1 MRNTKS
7 RLQARSNYVS
17 GSGGKPAPSS
27 KSRILLLTK
36 FLERQDLVFDRRSS
50 STAGTYIVLE
60 EEQERVAWLQ
70 TKCRSG
76 STASCNAK
84 RAGSTYRVQC
94 EACGLNL
101 PATADVSSAMGLT
114 RRLAAEVVLAGL
126 VYWRHERGERRQSP

>member
-1 MRNTKS
+1 MLAGAADARTK
-7 RLQARSNYVS
+7 QQV
-17 GSGGKPAPSS
+17 
-27 KSRILLLTK
+27 
-36 FLERQDLVFDRRSS
+36 QDLAADQVRSS
-50 STAGTYIVLE
+50 WSDEISFSTGGLRRRDIVLE

-84 RAGSTYRVQC
+84 RAGSNYQVQG

-126 VYWRHERGERRQSP
+126 VYRRRERGKRRQSP

>member
-1 MRNTKS
+1 MFVLFGVRNRPMT
-7 RLQARSNYVS
+7 REQTAVRSDKIS
-17 GSGGKPAPSS
+17 FSTGG
-27 KSRILLLTK
+27 L
-36 FLERQDLVFDRRSS
+36 RQRD
-50 STAGTYIVLE
+50 IVLE

-84 RAGSTYRVQC
+84 RAGSIYRVQG

-126 VYWRHERGERRQSP
+126 VYRRRERGKRRQSP

>member
-1 MRNTKS
+1 M
-7 RLQARSNYVS
+7 
-17 GSGGKPAPSS
+17 
-27 KSRILLLTK
+27 LLTK
-36 FLERQDLVFDRRSS
+36 FLERQDLVSTGGLRRRDL
-50 STAGTYIVLE
+50 VLE

-84 RAGSTYRVQC
+84 RAGSTYREQC

-101 PATADVSSAMGLT
+101 PATADVSSAMGFT

>member
-1 MRNTKS
+1 MGKWDEKTTDM
-7 RLQARSNYVS
+7 VS
-17 GSGGKPAPSS
+17 PTALNG
-27 KSRILLLTK
+27 
-36 FLERQDLVFDRRSS
+36 FLCPTPWADFADRRP
-50 STAGTYIVLE
+50 TTGGLRRRDLVLE

-84 RAGSTYRVQC
+84 RAGSTYRVQG

-126 VYWRHERGERRQSP
+126 VYRRRERGKRRQSP

>member
-1 MRNTKS
+1 MPGR
-7 RLQARSNYVS
+7 
-17 GSGGKPAPSS
+17 SS
-27 KSRILLLTK
+27 KSRILLLTNYEPSSWSDK
-36 FLERQDLVFDRRSS
+36 ISFSTGGLRQRD
-50 STAGTYIVLE
+50 IVLE

-84 RAGSTYRVQC
+84 RAGSTYRVQG

-114 RRLAAEVVLAGL
+114 RRMEAEVVLAGL
-126 VYWRHERGERRQSP
+126 VYRRRERGERRQSP

>member
-1 MRNTKS
+1 MK
-7 RLQARSNYVS
+7 QQV
-17 GSGGKPAPSS
+17 
-27 KSRILLLTK
+27 
-36 FLERQDLVFDRRSS
+36 QDLAADQVPGATRSRFRPEVFVLRRRDL
-50 STAGTYIVLE
+50 VLE

-101 PATADVSSAMGLT
+101 PATADVSSAMGFT

-126 VYWRHERGERRQSP
+126 VYRRRERGKRRQSP

>member
-1 MRNTKS
+1 M
-7 RLQARSNYVS
+7 V
-17 GSGGKPAPSS
+17 
-27 KSRILLLTK
+27 
-36 FLERQDLVFDRRSS
+36 LV
-50 STAGTYIVLE
+50 VLFPLPDE
-60 EEQERVAWLQ
+60 KDVDVKTIFTCSQTCS

-84 RAGSTYRVQC
+84 RAGSTYRVQG

-126 VYWRHERGERRQSP
+126 VYRRRERGKRRQSP

>member
-1 MRNTKS
+1 MYVEATKDPEMGTPNG
-7 RLQARSNYVS
+7 A
-17 GSGGKPAPSS
+17 A
-27 KSRILLLTK
+27 K
-36 FLERQDLVFDRRSS
+36 FTVAGLRQRD
-50 STAGTYIVLE
+50 IVLE

-84 RAGSTYRVQC
+84 RAGSIYRVQG

-126 VYWRHERGERRQSP
+126 VYRRRERGKRQQSP

>member
-1 MRNTKS
+1 MPLNLFKKDNMDINKMLDQFVNTLESKGVVIELTS
-7 RLQARSNYVS
+7 SVIPKISLQKA
-17 GSGGKPAPSS
+17 G
-27 KSRILLLTK
+27 L
-36 FLERQDLVFDRRSS
+36 RQRD
-50 STAGTYIVLE
+50 IVLE

-84 RAGSTYRVQC
+84 RAGSTYRGQC

-126 VYWRHERGERRQSP
+126 VYRRRERGKRRQSP